1 MTKRTMKPK
10 YFTIPNLLTLG
21 NLFCGCLAAYYALA
35 LGNLKMVFWLVVI
48 AAVLDFL
55 DGFAAR
61 MLKSFSPIGKEL
73 DSLADMVSF
82 GLVPAAALFR
92 LYILAGGPQPFGF
105 IIFIITLFSALRLAK
120 FNIDENQTEEFI
132 GLNTPANT
140 LLITSFA
147 YIYSDGILPVGAG
160 WLIAGAVVLAV
171 MLILPVRMFSLK
183 FKNFSFRDNAL
194 RYIFLALSL
203 AALALFGVAAVPV
216 VMTMYIIVSLVR
228 NFLRSKS

>member
-1 MTKRTMKPK
+1 MKPR

-21 NLFCGCLAAYYALA
+21 NLLCGSLAAYYAFAVGDLRT
-35 LGNLKMVFWLVVI
+35 VFWLVVI
-48 AAVLDFL
+48 AAVLDFF

-61 MLKSFSPIGKEL
+61 MLNSCSPIGKEL

-82 GLVPAAALFR
+82 GLVPAASLFR
-92 LYILAGGPQPFGF
+92 LYVLADGTQPFGF
-105 IIFIITLFSALRLAK
+105 IIFIVTLFSALRLAK

-147 YIYSDGILPVGAG
+147 YIYSDGILPVSPE

-171 MLILPVRMFSLK
+171 MLIVPVRMFSLK

-194 RYIFLALSL
+194 RYIFLAFAFAS
-203 AALALFGVAAVPV
+203 LALFGVAAVPV

-228 NFLRSKS
+228 DLFSPKS